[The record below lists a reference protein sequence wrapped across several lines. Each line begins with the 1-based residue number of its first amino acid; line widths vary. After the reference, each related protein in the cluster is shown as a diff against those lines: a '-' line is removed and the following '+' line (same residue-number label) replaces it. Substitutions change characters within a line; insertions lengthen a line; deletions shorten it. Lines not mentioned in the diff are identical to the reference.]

1 MLGFALGVG
10 VAVEVGVGVGVGL
23 AVGLGLEVGDGEGV
37 GVGVGVGVGDTS
49 PVNLMSLKMPVGA
62 LLKAA
67 RVTELP
73 TAEPFGILS
82 IRALVTFR

>member
-1 MLGFALGVG
+1 MLGLALGVG
-10 VAVEVGVGVGVGL
+10 VAVEVGVGVGVGV
-23 AVGLGLEVGDGEGV
+23 AVGD
-37 GVGVGVGVGDTS
+37 GVGVGVGDTS

-82 IRALVTFR
+82 IRALLTFR

>member
-1 MLGFALGVG
+1 MLGLALGVGVG
-10 VAVEVGVGVGVGL
+10 VAVEVGVGVGLGV
-23 AVGLGLEVGDGEGV
+23 AVGLGLEVGDGV

-62 LLKAA
+62 LLKEA

-82 IRALVTFR
+82 IRALLTFR

>member
-1 MLGFALGVG
+1 VLGLALGVG
-10 VAVEVGVGVGVGL
+10 VAVEVGVGVGVGV
-23 AVGLGLEVGDGEGV
+23 AVGD
-37 GVGVGVGVGDTS
+37 GVGVGVGDTS

-82 IRALVTFR
+82 IRALLTFR